1 MIKKLTKHG
10 NSHAVVI
17 DKGILELLKI
27 DSDTPL
33 ELTTDGK
40 SLIITPLK
48 EEGAFKE
55 ALEWTANR
63 YKNVFKELAE

>member
-10 NSHAVVI
+10 NSHAIVI

-48 EEGAFKE
+48 EESAFKE
-55 ALEWTANR
+55 ALEWSANR